1 MCFFSAQLIVL
12 GLALALDLLL
22 GDPPNRF
29 HPVAWMGRFI
39 AWGERLA
46 PDAGPAVTFV
56 YGAAWVLFGL
66 IVSTLPVVG
75 LLAGAGWV
83 GRILYIPLAALL
95 LKSTFTYSGLA
106 HAAGSVARALS
117 AADLP
122 EARRLVSWHL
132 VSRDTSA
139 LSGDL
144 VAAAAVESVA
154 ENVTD
159 GIVAPLL
166 FFLLAGVPGAWA
178 YRFVNTCDSM
188 LGYRDPRHEYLG
200 KFAARLD
207 DVLNWL
213 PARLAGLLMVGGAWL
228 AGEDAANAWRVMGC
242 QHARTASPNAGW
254 TMGAMSGALHV
265 TLEKVGHYRLEGGSK
280 ALSAD
285 TIRRATRVAG
295 LTVASFVLTAVL
307 FSLIF
312 AVCLILLGRHSTIL
326 L

>member
-1 MCFFSAQLIVL
+1 MCFASAQLIVL

-29 HPVAWMGRFI
+29 HPVAWMGRLI
-39 AWGERLA
+39 GWGERRA
-46 PDAGPAVTFV
+46 PDVGPGITFV
-56 YGAAWVLFGL
+56 YGAAWALFGV
-66 IVSTLPVVG
+66 IICTLPVVG

-83 GRILYIPLAALL
+83 GQMLYIPLAALL

-106 HAAGSVARALS
+106 RAAGSVARALS

-139 LSGDL
+139 LSGAL

-178 YRFVNTCDSM
+178 YRFINTCDSM

-207 DVLNWL
+207 DALNWL
-213 PARLAGLLMVGGAWL
+213 PARLAALLMVGAAGL
-228 AGEDAANAWRVMGC
+228 AGEDAANAWRVMWG

-254 TMGAMSGALHV
+254 TMSAMAGALNV
-265 TLEKVGHYRLEGGSK
+265 TLEKVGHYKLAGG
-280 ALSAD
+280 AEPLSAD

-295 LTVASFVLTAVL
+295 LTVALFGLTAVL
-307 FSLIF
+307 FSLVLVI
-312 AVCLILLGRHSTIL
+312 CLILIARHSTI
-326 L
+326 

>member
-1 MCFFSAQLIVL
+1 MRFDAHLIVL

-29 HPVAWMGRFI
+29 HPVAWIGHLI
-39 AWGERLA
+39 GWGERLA
-46 PDAGPAVTFV
+46 PDAGPGITFV
-56 YGAAWVLFGL
+56 YGATWVLSGV
-66 IVSTLPVVG
+66 IVCTLPVVG
-75 LLAGAGWV
+75 LLAGARWV
-83 GRILYIPLAALL
+83 GDLLYIPVAALL

-106 HAAGSVARALS
+106 RAARSVARALL

-132 VSRDTSA
+132 VSRDIAA
-139 LSGDL
+139 LSGEL

-159 GIVAPLL
+159 GVVAPLL

-178 YRFVNTCDSM
+178 YRFFNTCDSM
-188 LGYRDPRHEYLG
+188 LGYRDPQHEYLG

-213 PARLAGLLMVGGAWL
+213 PARLTGLLMVIAAWL
-228 AGEDAANAWRVMGC
+228 GGENASNAWRVMWG
-242 QHARTASPNAGW
+242 QHRRTSSPNAGW
-254 TMGAMSGALHV
+254 TMSAMAGALDV
-265 TLEKVGHYRLEGGSK
+265 TLEKVGHYKLEGG
-280 ALSAD
+280 AEPVSAN

-295 LTVASFVLTAVL
+295 LTVAL
-307 FSLIF
+307 FSAILV
-312 AVCLILLGRHSTIL
+312 VCLILLVGRHSTI
-326 L
+326 